1 MVFALPGK
9 AWWFIIYGR
18 QATCVS
24 NRSSGDYSLRRS
36 GIKIIA
42 DIPGDG
48 APVERQHVYQL
59 RLKMWLHKGEP
70 IHWER
75 PWGLVDR
82 ARLEDDGATLITDL
96 RVDRENMF
104 AGLFQG
110 IEGMR
115 IGGIRKLKVSPHLAY
130 GDTGIPGRIPPQA
143 VIIAEIEF
151 IAERKMHG

>member
-1 MVFALPGK
+1 M
-9 AWWFIIYGR
+9 
-18 QATCVS
+18 
-24 NRSSGDYSLRRS
+24 RRS

-42 DIPGDG
+42 DTPGDG

-70 IHWER
+70 IRWER

-82 ARLEDDGATLITDL
+82 ARLEDNGATLITDL

-110 IEGMR
+110 IEGMH
-115 IGGIRKLKVSPHLAY
+115 IGGRRKLKISPHLAY

-151 IAERKMHG
+151 IAERKMHGEL